1 MVFHGYFIGIH
12 HRKNKK
18 MSTKMSSMYVKQRQT
33 KGMTTS
39 QLQGL
44 SGEISY
50 NYIVRFKP
58 CDNNRCHRLHFQRK
72 TQRDKKDKM

>member
-1 MVFHGYFIGIH
+1 
-12 HRKNKK
+12 
-18 MSTKMSSMYVKQRQT
+18 MSSMYVKQRQT

-50 NYIVRFKP
+50 NYTVRLYCSVKP
-58 CDNNRCHRLHFQRK
+58 CDNNRCHRFHFQRK
-72 TQRDKKDKM
+72 TQRDKVLKESCKIANNIRST

>member
-1 MVFHGYFIGIH
+1 
-12 HRKNKK
+12 
-18 MSTKMSSMYVKQRQT
+18 MSSMYVKQRQT

-58 CDNNRCHRLHFQRK
+58 CDNNRCHRFHFQRK
-72 TQRDKKDKM
+72 TQRDKVLKESCKIANSIRST